1 MATTT
6 PDQIYS
12 PDAGQQYALTQDLLG
27 MADSVQAAL
36 VSIRSGIRTFS
47 GTNSARTAMTPAV
60 GDYWT
65 TTDTTPQRGYRGAAS
80 GWSLDRIFPTSFTPA
95 WTNFTPGTST
105 VTGTYS
111 VSGGRLYGR
120 VVVIL
125 ASGWAMNANGITFTA
140 PIAPVS
146 PVTMA
151 PIGDVV
157 IIDSGT
163 GYRRGV
169 STHASSTQIGLWA
182 NVGDW
187 LGAVNGAGNP
197 IGWASG
203 DQFSVTFSYEV

>member
-1 MATTT
+1 MATTS
-6 PDQIYS
+6 PDDIYS
-12 PDAGQQYALTQDLLG
+12 PDAGQQYALTQDLLL
-27 MADSVQAAL
+27 MADSVQDAL
-36 VSIRSGIRTFS
+36 TDVRTGIRTFA
-47 GTNSARTAMTPAV
+47 GTNSARTAVTPNV

-65 TTDTTPQRGYRGAAS
+65 TTDTSPQRGYRGTSS
-80 GWSLDRIFPTSFTPA
+80 GWALDRSFSTSFTPA
-95 WTNFTPGTST
+95 WTNFIPGTSS
-105 VTGTYS
+105 VNASYS

-120 VVVIL
+120 IVVVL
-125 ASGWAMNANGITFTA
+125 APGWAMNANGITFTA
-140 PIAPVS
+140 PLAPVS

-182 NVGDW
+182 NIGDW